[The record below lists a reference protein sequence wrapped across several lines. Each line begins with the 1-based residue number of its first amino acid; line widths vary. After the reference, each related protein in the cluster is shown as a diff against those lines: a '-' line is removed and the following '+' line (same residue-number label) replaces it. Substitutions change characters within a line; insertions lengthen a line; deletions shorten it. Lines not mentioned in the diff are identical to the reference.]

1 MLILYEFTLTIIF
14 RQHLQ
19 IKGITICK
27 HAPGLL
33 QITLSIYRAKPQDI
47 GYDPYK
53 KWTDSFYPTLIFAYI
68 CTMKVRHSQAGN
80 TISVCHC
87 SLLSLYLYK
96 I

>member
-33 QITLSIYRAKPQDI
+33 QITLSISSETS
-47 GYDPYK
+47 G
-53 KWTDSFYPTLIFAYI
+53 
-68 CTMKVRHSQAGN
+68 G
-80 TISVCHC
+80 SV
-87 SLLSLYLYK
+87 K
-96 I
+96 N

>member
-1 MLILYEFTLTIIF
+1 MLILYEFTLIIIF
-14 RQHLQ
+14 RQHIQ

-33 QITLSIYRAKPQDI
+33 QITLSIYRAKAQVVHLFLYLPLCSYLQNI

-68 CTMKVRHSQAGN
+68 CT
-80 TISVCHC
+80 
-87 SLLSLYLYK
+87 
-96 I
+96 